1 MSELFYQALDQD
13 LYGYQ
18 RTRTFSEIYPTVDDF
33 KTAYDNNPFAT
44 ATNISDSSVKN
55 IYYLLL
61 SNYGNS
67 SICSSDEYR
76 FELKLFGLIYQYG
89 PVYIEKKSLQSQ
101 ILTSPLD
108 KFKVGGKVIYN
119 NALNPNVAPT
129 TDTLTELPYIN
140 NQNTNN
146 YVKSDAESIQ
156 IKWELLDDKLETEF
170 LAKFK
175 SLFLKIVNPTVPLWY
190 PQEYEL

>member
-1 MSELFYQALDQD
+1 M
-13 LYGYQ
+13 
-18 RTRTFSEIYPTVDDF
+18 
-33 KTAYDNNPFAT
+33 
-44 ATNISDSSVKN
+44 
-55 IYYLLL
+55 
-61 SNYGNS
+61 
-67 SICSSDEYR
+67 
-76 FELKLFGLIYQYG
+76 
-89 PVYIEKKSLQSQ
+89 YIEKKSLQSQ

-119 NALNPNVAPT
+119 NALNPNVAPS

-190 PQEYEL
+190 PQNYEL

>member
-18 RTRTFSEIYPTVDDF
+18 RTRTFAEIYPTVDDF
-33 KTAYDNNPFAT
+33 KTAYDANPFAT
-44 ATNISDSSVKN
+44 ATNISASSVQN

-76 FELKLFGLIYQYG
+76 FEIKLFSLIYQYG
-89 PVYIEKKSLQSQ
+89 PVYIEKKSLQGH
-101 ILTSPLD
+101 ILDTPWD
-108 KFKVGGKVIYN
+108 GFKTGGKVIYN
-119 NALNPNVAPT
+119 NALNPNVAPST
-129 TDTLTELPYIN
+129 NTLTELPYIN

-146 YVKSDAESIQ
+146 YIKSDAESIQ

-175 SLFLKIVNPTVPLWY
+175 SLFLKIVNPTVPMWY
-190 PQEYEL
+190 PQKYEL

>member
-18 RTRTFSEIYPTVDDF
+18 RTRTFAEIYPTFDDF
-33 KTAYDNNPFAT
+33 KTAYANNPFAT
-44 ATNISDSSVKN
+44 ATNISDSSVQN

-76 FELKLFGLIYQYG
+76 FELKLFSLIYQYG
-89 PVYIEKKSLQSQ
+89 PVYIEKKSLQGH
-101 ILTSPLD
+101 ILDTPWD
-108 KFKVGGKVIYN
+108 GFKVGGKVIYN

-129 TDTLTELPYIN
+129 TNTLTELPFIN

-175 SLFLKIVNPTVPLWY
+175 SLFLKIVNPTVPMWY